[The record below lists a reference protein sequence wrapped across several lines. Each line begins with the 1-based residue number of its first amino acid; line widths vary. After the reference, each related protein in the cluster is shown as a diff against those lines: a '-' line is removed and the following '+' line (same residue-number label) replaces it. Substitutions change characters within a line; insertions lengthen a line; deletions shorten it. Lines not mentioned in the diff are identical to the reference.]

1 MTDRRRVAA
10 ALALAALVVACRKE
24 APSTATPDASPP
36 PDAAAAVVEDPL
48 DGPERALAD
57 NATRLRALGV
67 TLESP
72 ERDDERN
79 RKATVPPKTTTDD
92 VKGDP
97 DTEPS
102 STKPTTKNVEP
113 AANATRCTELCGLA
127 DTACELRTQICGL
140 ADEHVGESRYE
151 AACWRANDQCTR
163 ASAACDDCK
172 GAAAGAAGSC
182 NAG

>member
-1 MTDRRRVAA
+1 MTDRRRVAVA
-10 ALALAALVVACRKE
+10 FALAALVVACRKE
-24 APSTATPDASPP
+24 SPGTATPDTSAP
-36 PDAAAAVVEDPL
+36 PDTAAAVVEDPL

-67 TLESP
+67 TLESA
-72 ERDDERN
+72 EGDEDFRRRATETEDTTRDPTTQPSS
-79 RKATVPPKTTTDD
+79 KLKPKT
-92 VKGDP
+92 
-97 DTEPS
+97 
-102 STKPTTKNVEP
+102 VEP
-113 AANATRCTELCGLA
+113 AANDRCTELCGLA

-172 GAAAGAAGSC
+172 GSAAGAAGSC